1 MRGKSADTKKF
12 DKVLRGMLTT
22 KPLSL
27 AEISA
32 MIRTRR
38 KAKRK
43 EKQVDSSKRLR
54 G

>member
-1 MRGKSADTKKF
+1 MKREAGEAKEF

-32 MIRTRR
+32 SIRERR
-38 KAKRK
+38 KARQRD
-43 EKQVDSSKRLR
+43 KQVVRSKQLR